1 MTLPQDITDLQSK
14 MNAAVREHWKAFLIE
29 GIVLVLCLVMKIALD
44 HRAGVHLKE
53 LLRRRFGSAQQIPE
67 VPGA

>member
-1 MTLPQDITDLQSK
+1 MLPCASIITEPEAPVSLAT
-14 MNAAVREHWKAFLIE
+14 MIE